1 MALAARDIPVTREMV
16 AQWIEAWDDDSD
28 TTLEDWI
35 RAKVAEL
42 DLEDE
47 MVNTTAHDNLPDEV
61 HIADMI
67 ISDLPSYLLSED
79 DASDL

>member
-1 MALAARDIPVTREMV
+1 MV
-16 AQWIEAWDDDSD
+16 AQWIEEYKTLDHATDA
-28 TTLEDWI
+28 TLEDWI
-35 RAKVAEL
+35 RGKIEEL
-42 DLEDE
+42 DLEDN